1 MIFCTQCPEETVQHA
16 NIGKR
21 NGKQE
26 KAEGKAMRLDSV
38 PTATLSLTP
47 TKGNVVQKVRVPQ
60 HALKNK
66 TVHSKNTLWT
76 ILFLLIVQE

>member
-1 MIFCTQCPEETVQHA
+1 MIFCTECPEETVQHA

-26 KAEGKAMRLDSV
+26 KAEGKAMRLDRV

-47 TKGNVVQKVRVPQ
+47 TKGNVAQKVRVPQ

-66 TVHSKNTLWT
+66 AVHSKNILWT
-76 ILFLLIVQE
+76 IFLFIIQE